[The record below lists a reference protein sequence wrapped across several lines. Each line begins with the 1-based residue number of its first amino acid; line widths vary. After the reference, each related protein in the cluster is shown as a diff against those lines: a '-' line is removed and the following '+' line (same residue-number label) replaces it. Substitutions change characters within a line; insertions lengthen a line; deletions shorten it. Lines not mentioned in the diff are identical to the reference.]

1 MDSYTKTAIFVHWL
15 MAAALAG
22 MFALGLYMA
31 DLPLSPGKLRLFSWH
46 KSAGIAILVFAGARL
61 FWRGVHAPP
70 PLPAHM
76 SEGERFL
83 ARAGHGLLYLLM
95 FLIPLSGWL
104 MASADGVQTVVFG
117 VLPLPN
123 LLGKDSGLG
132 ELLETVHWGLNLALA
147 VIVVGHAAFA
157 LKHHFFDRDDVL
169 TRMLPGHAKTSMERR
184 SRK

>member
-1 MDSYTKTAIFVHWL
+1 MESYTKTAIAVHWL

-31 DLPLSPGKLRLFSWH
+31 ALPFSPGKLKLYSWH
-46 KSAGIAILVFAGARL
+46 KSVGVTIFVFACARVA
-61 FWRGVHAPP
+61 WRAVHAPP
-70 PLPAHM
+70 PLPAHT
-76 SEGERFL
+76 SESERFL

-104 MASADGVQTVVFG
+104 MTSADGLQTVVFG
-117 VLPLPN
+117 VLALPD
-123 LLGKDSGLG
+123 LLAKDAKLG

-147 VIVVGHAAFA
+147 AVVAGHVMFAF
-157 LKHHFFDRDDVL
+157 KHHFIDRDDVL
-169 TRMLPGHAKTSMERR
+169 TRMLPGLPKPSTERP